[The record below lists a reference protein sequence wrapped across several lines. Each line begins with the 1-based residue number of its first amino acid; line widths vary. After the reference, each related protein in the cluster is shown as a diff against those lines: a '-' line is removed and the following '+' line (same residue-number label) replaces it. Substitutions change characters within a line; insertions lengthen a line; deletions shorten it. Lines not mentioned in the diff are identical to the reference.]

1 VGCCSSCR
9 NWVCCWVWW
18 WREAG
23 DFIRRIFIF
32 ILFFASAM
40 AACVPGACECGAVVV
55 VKGSELV
62 AMAAIRA
69 SSSASAASSR
79 TLASSRNLLTRR
91 AGLLLFQQAAPQ
103 GNQQQQKKL
112 AHWPLQL
119 GAARLVSNAVSFAS
133 SSFSSSS
140 SSFKHHQHHRLAVT
154 SKLQLSRGSPELNFG
169 GLGLWPRVQVRLFC
183 PTELLSLFFFFFF
196 FLCSCMYVCL
206 SVCLSVCRRYV

>member
-1 VGCCSSCR
+1 
-9 NWVCCWVWW
+9 
-18 WREAG
+18 
-23 DFIRRIFIF
+23 
-32 ILFFASAM
+32 M

-69 SSSASAASSR
+69 SSSASASSSR
-79 TLASSRNLLTRR
+79 ALASSRNLLTRR

-112 AHWPLQL
+112 ARWPLQL

-133 SSFSSSS
+133 SSSSSS
-140 SSFKHHQHHRLAVT
+140 SSKHHQHHRLAVA
-154 SKLQLSRGSPELNFG
+154 SKLQFSRGSPELNFG

-183 PTELLSLFFFFFF
+183 PTELLSLY
-196 FLCSCMYVCL
+196 C
-206 SVCLSVCRRYV
+206 

>member
-1 VGCCSSCR
+1 VVLLRLFVPHTKESFVCLYVGFVGCCSSCR

-18 WREAG
+18 REAG

-32 ILFFASAM
+32 YFFASAM
-40 AACVPGACECGAVVV
+40 AAYVPGACECGAVVV

-69 SSSASAASSR
+69 SASASSSR

-112 AHWPLQL
+112 ARWPLQL

-133 SSFSSSS
+133 SSSSSS
-140 SSFKHHQHHRLAVT
+140 SKHHQHHRLAVA
-154 SKLQLSRGSPELNFG
+154 SKLQFSRGSPELNFG

-183 PTELLSLFFFFFF
+183 PTELLSLY
-196 FLCSCMYVCL
+196 C
-206 SVCLSVCRRYV
+206 